1 MQKLEGHVQ
10 EHHSY
15 QDCVTDLNTTLDN
28 ISKEFANFLDKPVD
42 QIAVEEKLQKLQVL
56 NHVQT

>member
-15 QDCVTDLNTTLDN
+15 QLCITDLNATLDD
-28 ISKEFANFLDKPVD
+28 ISKEFASFSDMPGD
-42 QIAVEEKLQKLQVL
+42 QIGVEEKLQKLQVL
-56 NHVQT
+56 ISVQT

>member
-15 QDCVTDLNTTLDN
+15 QVCVTDLNTELDN
-28 ISKEFANFLDKPVD
+28 LSEELVNFSEKPVD
-42 QIAVEEKLQKLQVL
+42 QIAVEEKLQELQVL
-56 NHVQT
+56 NSVQA

>member
-15 QDCVTDLNTTLDN
+15 EVCVTDLNTALDN
-28 ISKEFANFLDKPVD
+28 ISKEFACFSDKPVD
-42 QIAVEEKLQKLQVL
+42 QLALEEKLQKLQVS
-56 NHVQT
+56 NSVQT

>member
-15 QDCVTDLNTTLDN
+15 QVCVTDLKIALDN
-28 ISKEFANFLDKPVD
+28 ISEEFVGFSDKPVD
-42 QIAVEEKLQKLQVL
+42 QEAVEEKLQKLQVL
-56 NHVQT
+56 NSVQT